1 MPKLMTLLE
10 VLVLF
15 YLVLCMIIGAVVGV
29 VATLSGI
36 FVLDLMLGLV
46 LGCGLGWLS
55 LAACGFIAFV
65 LERAKGIAERRAIR
79 RRFEARAP
87 RSVSIVA
94 PQRSSQKL
102 RLVTLAHIALKA
114 KNPTD
119 SPKTAFCGV

>member
-46 LGCGLGWLS
+46 LGLVLGCGLGWLS

-79 RRFEARAP
+79 RRFEA
-87 RSVSIVA
+87 VSLVA
-94 PQRSSQKL
+94 PQRSLQML
-102 RLVTLAHIALKA
+102 RLVTLVPTSSQSQ
-114 KNPTD
+114 NPTD
-119 SPKTAFCGV
+119 SQEAAFCGV